1 MNKISSYCGLTD
13 ARVRAFE
20 KDSPWFQFL
29 NDNWPKHGFSCLT
42 VNFKLKIEVFQNC
55 SVFQSVSFSCERIS
69 ERIERN
75 YLSQNSNKRQ
85 EEQRRQI
92 QDALNRQS
100 YEEFRAY
107 AEQQYPDNPDQQ
119 AILIRQLQEQH
130 YYQYMQQVRF
140 FNQYVIA

>member
-1 MNKISSYCGLTD
+1 M
-13 ARVRAFE
+13 
-20 KDSPWFQFL
+20 
-29 NDNWPKHGFSCLT
+29 
-42 VNFKLKIEVFQNC
+42 QNC
-55 SVFQSVSFSCERIS
+55 SAFQCVSFSCERIS

-75 YLSQNSNKRQ
+75 YFSQNPNKRQ

-140 FNQYVIA
+140 LINM

>member
-1 MNKISSYCGLTD
+1 MGIELLKHCHFLTNY
-13 ARVRAFE
+13 
-20 KDSPWFQFL
+20 L
-29 NDNWPKHGFSCLT
+29 
-42 VNFKLKIEVFQNC
+42 KLQIK
-55 SVFQSVSFSCERIS
+55 
-69 ERIERN
+69 IERN
-75 YLSQNSNKRQ
+75 YFSQNLNKSQ
-85 EEQRRQI
+85 EEQRKQI

>member
-1 MNKISSYCGLTD
+1 MNK
-13 ARVRAFE
+13 RV
-20 KDSPWFQFL
+20 
-29 NDNWPKHGFSCLT
+29 G
-42 VNFKLKIEVFQNC
+42 
-55 SVFQSVSFSCERIS
+55 
-69 ERIERN
+69 
-75 YLSQNSNKRQ
+75 SNKRVERNFYQ
-85 EEQRRQI
+85 KILNGQI

-140 FNQYVIA
+140 LISM